1 MSEVDLHLHTT
12 FSDGT
17 LSPTELVRLCASR
30 GLKVIAVTDHD
41 STEGIQEALATAEE
55 HPGVTIIPGIEL
67 STDVPGSEIHL
78 LGYYVQY
85 QDPQFQD
92 TLLELREGRD
102 QRARKIV
109 EKLEAL
115 GVGVSWERVEE
126 LSGGGAIGRPHIA
139 QAMVERGYV
148 KYPRDAFDEYLG
160 RNGPAYVG
168 RTRLTPA
175 MAVEMLAKNGALPV
189 MAHPSFYTTDDDKDQ
204 TEVLKERLLELKQVG
219 LVGVEVH
226 YKDYS
231 AEQVSQYA
239 AIAEEL
245 ELIPCGGSDYHAA
258 GNPGEP
264 EPGSV
269 GPPMSTVE
277 LLRSTHQRQSAHD
290 TGRGRL

>member
-17 LSPTELVRLCASR
+17 LSPTELVQLCASR

-41 STEGIQEALATAEE
+41 STEGISQALAAARE
-55 HPGVTIIPGIEL
+55 HTGLTVIPGIEL

-78 LGYYVQY
+78 LGYFVQY
-85 QDPQFQD
+85 QDAQFQS
-92 TLLELREGRD
+92 TLSELRRGRD
-102 QRARKIV
+102 QRARSIV
-109 EKLEAL
+109 EKLDAL

-126 LSGGGAIGRPHIA
+126 LSGDGAIGRPHIA
-139 QAMVERGYV
+139 QAMVEKGYV

-160 RNGPAYVG
+160 RNGPAYVE
-168 RTRLTPA
+168 RTKLTPA
-175 MAVEMLAKNGALPV
+175 MAVEMLAQNGALPV
-189 MAHPSFYTTDDDKDQ
+189 MAHPSYYTSEAGADQ
-204 TEVLKERLLELKQVG
+204 SAVLKEVLLELKQVG
-219 LVGVEVH
+219 LVGVEVY

-231 AEQVSQYA
+231 AEQVTRYA

-245 ELIPCGGSDYHAA
+245 ELVPCGGSDYHAA

-269 GPPMSTVE
+269 GPPMSTVD
-277 LLRSTHQRQSAHD
+277 LLRSAHQLQNAHD
-290 TGRGRL
+290 GGGGRP